1 MPDPTAMLQE
11 FGKYLEWVEI
21 KGRKPSEQDVDNF
34 MERFLSN
41 LSYGFSLEGGQYIQ
55 SAYKRMPDGSYLYP
69 ISSYKEAVKEIKP
82 ILMARILE
90 AHGRVSEH
98 YEAENWDTKPM
109 TVDEY
114 ALFYAKEL
122 GQEDSYLEKKG
133 RDRRN
138 HPAYQKAVKH
148 LLKVKYRINLYMKK
162 VLPFTLRSTMH
173 HPLGIVTY
181 STTQGPN
188 KKIAQTTTDGEPFSI
203 DSEKKLNDF
212 MNSESID
219 GVPAALDAEIRSVFW
234 TPSITGRGLKMGII
248 NINNPANLPH
258 KVLMSSVK
266 KIYRMMEFKLG
277 HPCIIMF
284 TGNSYQIWFGMNE
297 REEIPNFKEMQDY
310 LKLSLYTI
318 GAFDEDTA
326 RSELLPFLDIKAN
339 APNQMTRTFFSL
351 HYPSTDKPDKE
362 YTGLAAI
369 PIAPTDLDS
378 FNPAKDAHPEQV
390 LANFDI
396 YSSYVAAFY
405 DKVQIGQDYAVDG
418 EIEATPSC
426 SRLPTQHKDAKAL
439 KAIYKPDELIQ
450 VQYRNIATMLEDE
463 EKVYAHP
470 IARGVLAVLVYD
482 PKGTSAPPGMKT
494 QRSRRGRVVTETPKS
509 YYVLSNGVV
518 IYDDYICRDLERVC
532 IANKIKQAIL
542 VGRISMIDSYGNE
555 EGENETRNAL
565 IRTEGISPMD
575 ARVMRFT
582 INRASAVNSEKI
594 PIEMMNEQMQVFS
607 AKRIVPSTYFEYT
620 KPVGLKLK
628 QRFMDLVRT
637 RASGAMMVEGEEK
650 YLIKSTRT
658 LNATI
663 IAMDT
668 TGKAYRTNE
677 IPNVLIALAKPSSKY
692 GAEYISVA
700 KAQIALKK
708 EDRITLRMLVE
719 GENQQKVI
727 PAPRGIPEGVAV
739 FTEASV
745 VVEVAYDDVTPQKY
759 DNITM
764 SFRSDGSFRAT
775 TNAKASNRLIN
786 AKVIG
791 IKEDLDFRKPSHIN
805 VRQEEL
811 IEVSSTTSKQD
822 SLLDTLPNPGGILPQ
837 FIRRNPAFFGVP
849 DKLTTYVGG
858 VPDDQGYMTG
868 GRRVEIP
875 LLKKG
880 PIYLGE
886 RLPGELEAS
895 YDRYRK
901 DEEGFKTFVDV
912 NSLVQTETPPN
923 YRITDL
929 GWEYHTARDD
939 VYGGGQDA
947 NKITSM
953 DGNLSPIKSYGE
965 VMNMVHFEGNKAQAL
980 EDSKVYGSTFNE
992 VAGRADTEESD
1003 RRSYDTA
1010 YRAAFALVDKQLK
1023 ASLDPVKLGKEE
1035 QQALTKEIL
1044 SNPNHSLAEDFERMK
1059 QAAYDVRTKE
1069 TLGEEVNGR
1078 EWWNQQIPWIE
1089 ERYGTEPLEVTWAIP
1104 LETEGFDPHDK
1115 TQEFDSD
1122 GKVLPLHFLN
1132 QLKRIPMIKEPTP
1145 ERIMQI
1151 ALNIGQGQAS
1161 GSVETDFTLDDF
1173 IIRQN
1178 PPVKSDIWQSKVD
1191 LYTEEFNKWAA
1202 LPEPKEGWENYA
1214 IGMFVTWEVPLLEKE
1229 RLLRAAKD
1237 KYELTAEEVDMIDS
1251 QYADAPTEELFD
1263 LILSDLYEVPTY
1275 DAEVEE
1281 SII

>member
-11 FGKYLEWVEI
+11 FGKYLQWVEI

-41 LSYGFSLEGGQYIQ
+41 LSYGFSPEQGLFIQ
-55 SAYKRMPDGSYLYP
+55 TAYKRMPDGSYLYP
-69 ISSYKEAVKEIKP
+69 VSSYKEAVKEIKP

-90 AHGRVSEH
+90 AHGQVSEH

-133 RDRRN
+133 TDRRN
-138 HPAYQKAVKH
+138 HPAYQKAVNH
-148 LLKVKYRINLYMKK
+148 VLKIKYRINLYMKK

-188 KKIAQTTTDGEPFSI
+188 KAIKETTNEGKRFSI
-203 DSEKKLNDF
+203 TSEKELNDF

-258 KVLMSSVK
+258 KSLMSSVK
-266 KIYRMMEFKLG
+266 KIYRMMEFTLG

-297 REEIPNFKEMQDY
+297 REQIPNFKEMQDY

-326 RSELLPFLDIKAN
+326 RAELLPFLDIKAN

-351 HYPSTDKPDKE
+351 HYPSNDKGEKE
-362 YTGLAAI
+362 HTGLAAI
-369 PIAPTDLDS
+369 PVAPADLDS

-450 VQYRNIATMLEDE
+450 VEYRNIATMLEDE

-555 EGENETRNAL
+555 EGETETRNAL

-582 INRASAVNSEKI
+582 INRASVVNSEKI

-677 IPNVLIALAKPSSKY
+677 IPNVVIALAKPSSKY

-719 GENQQKVI
+719 GENGQKVI
-727 PAPRGIPEGVAV
+727 PLPRGGEGAV
-739 FTEASV
+739 FVEPSV
-745 VVEVAYDDVTPQKY
+745 VVEIAYDDVTPQQY
-759 DNITM
+759 RNWTG
-764 SFRSDGSFRAT
+764 SFLSDGSFRAT
-775 TNAKASNRLIN
+775 TNFKASNRLIN

-811 IEVSSTTSKQD
+811 IEISSTTSKQD
-822 SLLDTLPNPGGILPQ
+822 SLLDTLPNPGGLLPQ

-849 DKLTTYVGG
+849 ETLTSYVGG
-858 VPDDQGYMTG
+858 VPNDEGYMER

-953 DGNLSPIKSYGE
+953 DGNLTPIKSYGE
-965 VMNMVHFEGNKAQAL
+965 VMNMIHFEGNKEQAL

-992 VAGRADTEESD
+992 VAGSADTEESD

-1023 ASLDPVKLGKEE
+1023 ASLDPVKLGKED
-1035 QQALTKEIL
+1035 QQALVQEIL
-1044 SNPNHSLAEDFERMK
+1044 S
-1059 QAAYDVRTKE
+1059 
-1069 TLGEEVNGR
+1069 
-1078 EWWNQQIPWIE
+1078 
-1089 ERYGTEPLEVTWAIP
+1089 
-1104 LETEGFDPHDK
+1104 
-1115 TQEFDSD
+1115 
-1122 GKVLPLHFLN
+1122 
-1132 QLKRIPMIKEPTP
+1132 
-1145 ERIMQI
+1145 
-1151 ALNIGQGQAS
+1151 
-1161 GSVETDFTLDDF
+1161 
-1173 IIRQN
+1173 N

-1229 RLLRAAKD
+1229 RLLRAARE
-1237 KYELTAEEVDMIDS
+1237 KYELTADEVDMIDS

-1281 SII
+1281 SIV

>member
-41 LSYGFSLEGGQYIQ
+41 LSYGFALEGGQYIQ

-133 RDRRN
+133 TDRRN
-138 HPAYQKAVKH
+138 HPAYQRAVKH

-203 DSEKKLNDF
+203 DSEKELNDF
-212 MNSESID
+212 MNSDSLD

-258 KVLMSSVK
+258 KALMSSVK

-297 REEIPNFKEMQDY
+297 REEIPDFKEMQDY

-318 GAFDEDTA
+318 GAFDKDTA

-369 PIAPTDLDS
+369 PVAPADLDS

-439 KAIYKPDELIQ
+439 KAIYKPNELIQ

-482 PKGTSAPPGMKT
+482 PKGTSTPPGMKT

-582 INRASAVNSEKI
+582 INRASVVNSEKI

-677 IPNVLIALAKPSSKY
+677 IPNVYIALAKPSSKY
-692 GAEYISVA
+692 GAEYIHVA

-719 GENQQKVI
+719 GENQQKLI
-727 PAPRGIPEGVAV
+727 PLPRGGEGAV
-739 FTEASV
+739 FTEPSV
-745 VVEVAYDDVTPQKY
+745 VVEIAYDDVTPQKY
-759 DNITM
+759 RNWTG

-775 TNAKASNRLIN
+775 TNFKTSNRLIN

-811 IEVSSTTSKQD
+811 IEISSTTSKQD
-822 SLLDTLPNPGGILPQ
+822 SLLDTLQNPGGLLAP

-858 VPDDQGYMTG
+858 VPDEKGYMTG
-868 GRRVEIP
+868 GRRVDIP

-947 NKITSM
+947 NRITSM

-1035 QQALTKEIL
+1035 QQALTQEIL

-1059 QAAYDVRTKE
+1059 QMAYDVRTRE
-1069 TLGEEVNGR
+1069 MAGDAINGR
-1078 EWWNQQIPWIE
+1078 EWWNQQSSWIE
-1089 ERYGTEPLEVTWAIP
+1089 KRYGTEPLDVSWAMP
-1104 LETEGFDPHDK
+1104 LESDDFDPYDK

-1132 QLKRIPMIKEPTP
+1132 QLKRIPMIKEPTA

-1151 ALNIGQGQAS
+1151 ALNIGQGRAS

-1237 KYELTAEEVDMIDS
+1237 KYELTTEEVDMIDS

-1281 SII
+1281 SIV

>member
-11 FGKYLEWVEI
+11 FGKYLEWIEI

-34 MERFLSN
+34 IERLLSN
-41 LSYGFSLEGGQYIQ
+41 LSYGFALEGGQYIQ

-138 HPAYQKAVKH
+138 HPAYQKAVNH

-203 DSEKKLNDF
+203 DDEKELNDF

-258 KVLMSSVK
+258 KALMSSVK

-369 PIAPTDLDS
+369 PVAPTDLDS

-582 INRASAVNSEKI
+582 INRASVVNSEKI

-663 IAMDT
+663 IAMDM

-677 IPNVLIALAKPSSKY
+677 IPNVYIALAKPSSKY

-719 GENQQKVI
+719 GENQEKVI
-727 PAPRGIPEGVAV
+727 PAPRGIPEGLAV

-759 DNITM
+759 DNLTM

-775 TNAKASNRLIN
+775 TNAKAANRLIN

-805 VRQEEL
+805 IRQEEL

-822 SLLDTLPNPGGILPQ
+822 SLLDALPNPGGLLAP

-947 NKITSM
+947 NRITSM

-965 VMNMVHFEGNKAQAL
+965 VMNMVHFEGNKAQAI

-1003 RRSYDTA
+1003 RRIYDTA
-1010 YRAAFALVDKQLK
+1010 YRAAIALV
-1023 ASLDPVKLGKEE
+1023 
-1035 QQALTKEIL
+1035 
-1044 SNPNHSLAEDFERMK
+1044 
-1059 QAAYDVRTKE
+1059 
-1069 TLGEEVNGR
+1069 
-1078 EWWNQQIPWIE
+1078 
-1089 ERYGTEPLEVTWAIP
+1089 
-1104 LETEGFDPHDK
+1104 
-1115 TQEFDSD
+1115 
-1122 GKVLPLHFLN
+1122 
-1132 QLKRIPMIKEPTP
+1132 
-1145 ERIMQI
+1145 
-1151 ALNIGQGQAS
+1151 
-1161 GSVETDFTLDDF
+1161 
-1173 IIRQN
+1173 
-1178 PPVKSDIWQSKVD
+1178 
-1191 LYTEEFNKWAA
+1191 
-1202 LPEPKEGWENYA
+1202 
-1214 IGMFVTWEVPLLEKE
+1214 
-1229 RLLRAAKD
+1229 
-1237 KYELTAEEVDMIDS
+1237 
-1251 QYADAPTEELFD
+1251 
-1263 LILSDLYEVPTY
+1263 
-1275 DAEVEE
+1275 
-1281 SII
+1281 

>member
-41 LSYGFSLEGGQYIQ
+41 LSYGFALEGGQYVQ
-55 SAYKRMPDGSYLYP
+55 TAYKRMPDGSYLYP

-82 ILMARILE
+82 ILMSRILE

-122 GQEDSYLEKKG
+122 GQEDSYLELSG
-133 RDRRN
+133 TSRRN
-138 HPAYQKAVKH
+138 HRAYQKAISHV
-148 LLKVKYRINLYMKK
+148 LKIKYRINLYMRQ

-181 STTQGPN
+181 STTQGPSKSIT
-188 KKIAQTTTDGEPFSI
+188 KKTLEGRPFSI
-203 DSEKKLNDF
+203 TSEKGLSDF
-212 MNSESID
+212 MNSDSID
-219 GVPAALDAEIRSVFW
+219 GVPAALDSEIRSVFW

-258 KVLMSSVK
+258 KALMSSVK
-266 KIYRMMEFKLG
+266 KIYRMMEFTLG

-318 GAFDEDTA
+318 GSFNEDTA
-326 RSELLPFLDIKAN
+326 RSELLPFLDLKKN
-339 APNQMTRTFFSL
+339 APGEMIRTFFSL
-351 HYPSTDKPDKE
+351 HYPTNDKPIKE
-362 YTGLAAI
+362 HTGLAAI
-369 PIAPTDLDS
+369 PVAPTDLDS

-390 LANFDI
+390 LANLDI

-405 DKVQIGQDYAVDG
+405 DKVQIGQDYSVDG
-418 EIEATPSC
+418 EIEAIPSC

-450 VQYRNIATMLEDE
+450 VEYRNIATMLEDE

-582 INRASAVNSEKI
+582 INRASVVNSEKI

-607 AKRIVPSTYFEYT
+607 AKRIAPSTYFEYT

-628 QRFMDLVRT
+628 QRFMDLVRN

-668 TGKAYRTNE
+668 TGKAYNTNE
-677 IPNVLIALAKPSSKY
+677 IPNVYIALAKPSSKY
-692 GAEYISVA
+692 GAEYIHVA

-719 GENQQKVI
+719 GENKQRVI
-727 PAPRGIPEGVAV
+727 PPPRGTEGVV
-739 FTEASV
+739 FIEPSV
-745 VVEVAYDDVTPQKY
+745 VVEVAYDDVTPQQY
-759 DNITM
+759 PNFTAA
-764 SFRSDGSFRAT
+764 FGSDRSFRAT
-775 TNAKASNRLIN
+775 TPRKTSNRLIN

-791 IKEDLDFRKPSHIN
+791 VKEDLDFRKPSHIN
-805 VRQEEL
+805 IRQEEL

-822 SLLDTLPNPGGILPQ
+822 SLLNTLQNPGGLLAP

-858 VPDDQGYMTG
+858 VPDEQGYMTG

-929 GWEYHTARDD
+929 GWEYTTAVDD
-939 VYGGGQDA
+939 PYGGGQDA
-947 NKITSM
+947 NRITKM
-953 DGNLSPIKSYGE
+953 DGNITPIKSYGD
-965 VMNMVHFEGNKAQAL
+965 VMDMTHFEGNKAQAL

-992 VAGRADTEESD
+992 VAGAADSEEAD

-1023 ASLDPVKLGKEE
+1023 ASLDPVKLGKE
-1035 QQALTKEIL
+1035 QQATLTQEIM

-1059 QAAYDVRTKE
+1059 QMAYDVRTRE
-1069 TLGEEVNGR
+1069 MAGEPINGR
-1078 EWWNQQIPWIE
+1078 VWWNEQSSWIE
-1089 ERYGTEPLEVTWAIP
+1089 KRYGTEPLDVSWAMP
-1104 LETEGFDPHDK
+1104 LETDGFDPQDK
-1115 TQEFDSD
+1115 SQEFDQD
-1122 GKVLPLHFLN
+1122 GKVKPLHFLN
-1132 QLKRIPMIKEPTP
+1132 QLKRIPMIKQPTP

-1151 ALNIGQGQAS
+1151 ALNIGQGRAS
-1161 GSVETDFTLDDF
+1161 GSVKTDFTLDDF

-1191 LYTEEFNKWAA
+1191 IYTEEFNKWAA

-1214 IGMFVTWEVPLLEKE
+1214 IGLFVTWEVPLLEKE
-1229 RLLRAAKD
+1229 RLLRAATE
-1237 KYELTAEEVDMIDS
+1237 KYELTAEEVDLIDS

-1263 LILSDLYEVPTY
+1263 LILSDLYEVPSY
-1275 DAEVEE
+1275 DVEVEE